1 MGQVTILPTTSAIR
15 RNSGIMK
22 PSQNALRKIIDAAA
36 ALQRWE
42 ELEEAVDILIEA
54 PGGVRRLVG

>member
-15 RNSGIMK
+15 RNPGIMK